1 MAVSAM
7 LAMGVLPGMK
17 RNSSGVYPLTAVKAF
32 AKMGHKATPKGR
44 SRVGMPTSSQS
55 GEEAM
60 AMRSMD
66 WLGDGR
72 PPELGLET
80 GGGRE
85 DLGKMDAGEGGARA
99 GTST

>member
-1 MAVSAM
+1 
-7 LAMGVLPGMK
+7 
-17 RNSSGVYPLTAVKAF
+17 
-32 AKMGHKATPKGR
+32 
-44 SRVGMPTSSQS
+44 
-55 GEEAM
+55 M